1 VENNLR
7 YNPVTKGWRLTLR
20 VKAKDTNKSVD
31 MKAYLLREVPA
42 EPGKEPAAIAIVA
55 DKADKKVQ
63 KKADIKPAPAPAST
77 DEKADV
83 AKADAT
89 KPADAAKPADAK
101 AGAVKTDA
109 AKTDV
114 AKADAAKDKDGKE
127 TPQPATEAA
136 PTNPE
141 PAKNIQVLTET
152 WSYQLP
158 ADE

>member
-1 VENNLR
+1 
-7 YNPVTKGWRLTLR
+7 LTLR

-55 DKADKKVQ
+55 AKADKTAQ
-63 KKADIKPAPAPAST
+63 KKADIKPAPVTAPK

-83 AKADAT
+83 AKADAA
-89 KPADAAKPADAK
+89 KPTDAAKPADAK
-101 AGAVKTDA
+101 ADA

-141 PAKNIQVLTET
+141 PAKNIQILTET